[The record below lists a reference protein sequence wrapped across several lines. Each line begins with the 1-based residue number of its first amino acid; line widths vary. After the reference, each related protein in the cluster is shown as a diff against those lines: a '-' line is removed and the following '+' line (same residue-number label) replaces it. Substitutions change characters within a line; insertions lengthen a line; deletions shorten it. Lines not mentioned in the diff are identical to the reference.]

1 MLQRA
6 MRGTF
11 TDASTLG
18 IVMGDTNLQQ
28 ENIEDVIRY
37 GDIGNVQNCDHH
49 PKAEYLK
56 SCFDTDKI
64 PKIKSDYIFAGDAQ
78 TEPIEG
84 IRMLGLDGDHAAI
97 LAKVTRRAS
106 TLARPRAPDV
116 EEQDVAAAKQI
127 LGSNKGE
134 TWVPREESQHDKE
147 MGELVSRQ
155 VQENVLGP
163 LAQFGIARPHGPCS
177 DAERDGYPG

>member
-1 MLQRA
+1 MLRRA
-6 MRGTF
+6 MRGAF
-11 TDASTLG
+11 ADASTLG

-28 ENIEDVIRY
+28 EFIEDAKRY

-56 SCFDTDKI
+56 TCFDTDKV
-64 PKIKSDYIFAGDAQ
+64 PKHMSDYIFAGDAT

-106 TLARPRAPDV
+106 TLARPRAPEV
-116 EEQDVAAAKQI
+116 QEQDVAAAIKI

-134 TWVPREESQHDKE
+134 TRVPREESQRDKE

-177 DAERDGYPG
+177 DAERDGYRG